1 MLQHGFD
8 QDYIQSIS
16 SFSGADIVPT
26 IQIPGKKPLVIGD
39 LHTLTY
45 STHREVVQV
54 RSLGKINPSGFARGP
69 RTIGGTLIFSVF
81 DRSLVRRF
89 QEDLLEDYY
98 KNHGQY
104 IRSHPSKMLVDEMPP
119 FNITVSMK
127 NEHGQGGSFQV
138 LGVVILNE
146 GQVMSI
152 DDIMTENTMQ
162 YLAHDM
168 VPLKPYG
175 WE

>member
-1 MLQHGFD
+1 MPQYGFD
-8 QDYIQSIS
+8 NDYMQSIS

-54 RSLGKINPSGFARGP
+54 RSLGKINPNGFSRGP

-81 DRSLVRRF
+81 DRALVRRF
-89 QEDLLEDYY
+89 QEELLEDYY
-98 KNHGQY
+98 NNHGKY
-104 IRSHPSKMLVDEMPP
+104 IKSHPNKMLTDEMPP
-119 FNITVSMK
+119 FNITISMA
-127 NEHGQGGSFQV
+127 NEYGKGGSLQI

-162 YLAHDM
+162 YLAQDM
-168 VPLKPYG
+168 VLLKPYG